1 MKPQNILLIIS
12 LWVIGIMP
20 ISAQTITAT
29 DSLSLKNILNS
40 VLNNFPALRK
50 NQQEINAADA
60 RIGLA
65 KTAYNPDVN
74 FSSSYSHI
82 GPVSSI
88 NFPGLG
94 EFELYPSNN
103 YSAAVNYNQM
113 LYDFGKTAKNIELE
127 NQSKTLVGLST
138 EQIKQK
144 LSLSVVSIY
153 YVIVYLQEA
162 VKIKDEQLK
171 TLNEHLLFVEKKKA
185 TGSATQYDVL
195 TTKVRIS
202 AIENQKTDLLSALKI
217 QICQMNSLI
226 GQPEKTTLLVREE
239 LQDIVLVSQTDSLIS
254 TAMQMRQELKMVQQ
268 KTVLLEQRYKTVN
281 TLYSPVLN
289 VFASGGVK
297 NGYVPDLN
305 KGKLNYVVGVGLRIP
320 MFDAGRTKY
329 NLLQIKADIE
339 SSKEDYE
346 ISRRTIV
353 NEVVETETG
362 VETALQKITQ
372 TGLQMKQA
380 EQANALA
387 ETSFKS
393 GVITNL
399 ELLDN
404 STALSEAKLQNLKAK
419 IDYSVSL
426 LKFKI
431 SLGEKLY

>member
-1 MKPQNILLIIS
+1 
-12 LWVIGIMP
+12 
-20 ISAQTITAT
+20 
-29 DSLSLKNILNS
+29 
-40 VLNNFPALRK
+40 
-50 NQQEINAADA
+50 
-60 RIGLA
+60 
-65 KTAYNPDVN
+65 
-74 FSSSYSHI
+74 
-82 GPVSSI
+82 
-88 NFPGLG
+88 
-94 EFELYPSNN
+94 
-103 YSAAVNYNQM
+103 
-113 LYDFGKTAKNIELE
+113 
-127 NQSKTLVGLST
+127 
-138 EQIKQK
+138 
-144 LSLSVVSIY
+144 
-153 YVIVYLQEA
+153 
-162 VKIKDEQLK
+162 
-171 TLNEHLLFVEKKKA
+171 
-185 TGSATQYDVL
+185 
-195 TTKVRIS
+195 
-202 AIENQKTDLLSALKI
+202 
-217 QICQMNSLI
+217 
-226 GQPEKTTLLVREE
+226 
-239 LQDIVLVSQTDSLIS
+239 
-254 TAMQMRQELKMVQQ
+254 
-268 KTVLLEQRYKTVN
+268 
-281 TLYSPVLN
+281 
-289 VFASGGVK
+289 
-297 NGYVPDLN
+297 
-305 KGKLNYVVGVGLRIP
+305 

>member
-1 MKPQNILLIIS
+1 
-12 LWVIGIMP
+12 
-20 ISAQTITAT
+20 
-29 DSLSLKNILNS
+29 
-40 VLNNFPALRK
+40 
-50 NQQEINAADA
+50 
-60 RIGLA
+60 
-65 KTAYNPDVN
+65 
-74 FSSSYSHI
+74 
-82 GPVSSI
+82 
-88 NFPGLG
+88 
-94 EFELYPSNN
+94 
-103 YSAAVNYNQM
+103 
-113 LYDFGKTAKNIELE
+113 
-127 NQSKTLVGLST
+127 
-138 EQIKQK
+138 
-144 LSLSVVSIY
+144 
-153 YVIVYLQEA
+153 
-162 VKIKDEQLK
+162 
-171 TLNEHLLFVEKKKA
+171 
-185 TGSATQYDVL
+185 
-195 TTKVRIS
+195 
-202 AIENQKTDLLSALKI
+202 
-217 QICQMNSLI
+217 MNSLI
-226 GQPEKTTLLVREE
+226 GQPEKTTLLVKEE
-239 LQDIVLVSQTDSLIS
+239 LQNIVSVSQTDSLIS

-362 VETALQKITQ
+362 VETALQKIAQ